1 MKKKIIEQ
9 ELNFKAVRSGGAGGQ
24 HVNKVSSKVVLSW
37 NCQKSVGI
45 TEEEKVLLL
54 ERLKNRINKDGILIL
69 ETDTTRSQVKNK
81 ELVINKL
88 FDLIAKSLKVDKV
101 RKETKVP
108 KSVINKRKETK
119 VKMSLKKALRKRVL

>member
-37 NCQKSVGI
+37 DCQKSVGI